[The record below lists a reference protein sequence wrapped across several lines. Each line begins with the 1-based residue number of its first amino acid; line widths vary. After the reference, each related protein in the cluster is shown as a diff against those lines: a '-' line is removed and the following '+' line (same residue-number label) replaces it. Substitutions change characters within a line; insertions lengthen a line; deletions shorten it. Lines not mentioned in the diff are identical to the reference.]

1 MSGELQ
7 QITLNLSG
15 KRRMYMYI
23 KERNQRIK
31 NFSNSPDIRY
41 RKEKQMQSE
50 LEKTER
56 NYWNNRIRK
65 NNNY

>member
-1 MSGELQ
+1 
-7 QITLNLSG
+7 
-15 KRRMYMYI
+15 MYI